1 MIQLK
6 QPYLLF
12 LGDAADQLAA
22 KTANGIARWRPE
34 WCVGQLRLTDCKAD
48 IGLPDM
54 SLEEGRQAGA
64 QTLIAGV
71 ANRGGTISALW
82 REILLQAVDLG
93 YDIASGL
100 HTKLSAIPDLAALA
114 AEQGV
119 QLADVRYSEQTFT
132 VGNGLKRTGKRL
144 LTVGTDCSVGKMFT
158 ALALEREMKQRSLSC
173 TFRASGQTGI
183 FIAGT
188 GISVDAVVS
197 DFVSGATETLSPAN
211 DPEHW
216 DLVEGQG
223 SLFHASY
230 AGVSLGLLHGSQPDC
245 LVLCHDPDR
254 THMRGLPDHGLP
266 SIAECIRLNEQCGR
280 LTNPHCRTIGIAVN
294 TSKRSEPEALELLD
308 TIERETGL
316 PCIDPVRQG
325 AARLVDALL

>member
-1 MIQLK
+1 LIQLK
-6 QPYLLF
+6 EPYLLF

-22 KTANGIARWRPE
+22 KTADGIARWRPE
-34 WCVGQLRLTDCKAD
+34 WCVGQLRLPDCQAD
-48 IGLPDM
+48 IGLSDM

-82 REILLQAVDLG
+82 RETLLHAVDLG

-100 HTKLSAIPDLAALA
+100 HAKLSDVPDLAALA
-114 AEQGV
+114 AEQGA
-119 QLADVRYSEQTFT
+119 QLADVRYTEQAFA
-132 VGNGLKRTGKRL
+132 VGNGRKRTGKRL

-158 ALALEREMKQRSLSC
+158 TLAIEREMKQRGLPC

-183 FIAGT
+183 FIAGA
-188 GISVDAVVS
+188 GVSVDAVVS
-197 DFVSGATETLSPAN
+197 DFVSGASETLSPDN
-211 DPEHW
+211 EPEHW

-245 LVLCHDPDR
+245 LVLCHEPDR
-254 THMRGLPDHGLP
+254 THMRGLPSHSLP
-266 SIAECIRLNEQCGR
+266 SLDECIRLNEQCGR

-308 TIERETGL
+308 AIERETGL

-325 AARLVDALL
+325 AARIVDALL